1 LYFVTTAGI
10 SLVYRDLNWR
20 RSYRE
25 LVEKN
30 LSVVQVFLKVGVVSL
45 RVMTLSFFF
54 QDHFEAT
61 ETYSSAIETPAA
73 TPSKGERDGVHILNE
88 KLEIPN
94 CAGLIERPRLIEKLE
109 RSLSKFA
116 ATLVSGRAGT
126 GKTSIA
132 AAYARTRKRAAWFT
146 VESSDVDWN
155 VFASYLAASVLR
167 SAGGKKAAGDSQP
180 VVTNSSP
187 AAMAMFLHNIVS
199 ELETAEKDYRPL
211 VVLDGIHHLFE
222 ADWFVGFFN
231 ILQPSLSETADLLLL
246 CRSKPPN
253 PLWRLRSKQQ
263 LDVIDEKTLAFD
275 RDETMLLLKQVG
287 RSQAE
292 AARLQAETF
301 GRVSK
306 LLPFI
311 NDGKPSRSRP

>member
-1 LYFVTTAGI
+1 
-10 SLVYRDLNWR
+10 
-20 RSYRE
+20 
-25 LVEKN
+25 
-30 LSVVQVFLKVGVVSL
+30 
-45 RVMTLSFFF
+45 MSFIL
-54 QDHFEAT
+54 QDHFDSMEKYSRASHTTAT
-61 ETYSSAIETPAA
+61 
-73 TPSKGERDGVHILNE
+73 TPSKAEPEGVHILNE
-88 KLEIPN
+88 KLEIPH

-109 RSLSKFA
+109 RSLSRFA

-132 AAYARTRKRAAWFT
+132 AAYARTRKNTAWFT
-146 VESSDVDWN
+146 VESSDSDWN

-167 SAGGKKAAGDSQP
+167 VAGSTKTVGDSLHA
-180 VVTNSSP
+180 VTNSSP
-187 AAMAMFLHNIVS
+187 AAMARFLYVVAS
-199 ELETAEKDYRPL
+199 VLETDEKNDRPL
-211 VVLDGIHHLFE
+211 LVLDGIHHLFD
-222 ADWFVGFFN
+222 ADWFGGFFN

-275 RDETMLLLKQVG
+275 RDETIALLKQVG

-292 AARLQAETF
+292 AVRIHAETF

-311 NDGKPSRSRP
+311 SGGKPSKPRL

>member
-1 LYFVTTAGI
+1 ML
-10 SLVYRDLNWR
+10 
-20 RSYRE
+20 RSM
-25 LVEKN
+25 
-30 LSVVQVFLKVGVVSL
+30 SMSFLL
-45 RVMTLSFFF
+45 
-54 QDHFEAT
+54 QDHLDSTERYSPAT
-61 ETYSSAIETPAA
+61 HTTAA
-73 TPSKGERDGVHILNE
+73 TPAKGERDGVHILTE
-88 KLEIPN
+88 KLEIPH
-94 CAGLIERPRLIEKLE
+94 CAGLVERPRLIQKLE
-109 RSLSKFA
+109 RSLSQFA

-132 AAYARTRKRAAWFT
+132 AAYARTRKKAAWFT
-146 VESSDVDWN
+146 VESSDIDWN
-155 VFASYLAASVLR
+155 VFASYLAASVFR
-167 SAGGKKAAGDSQP
+167 VVGSKKAVADSLP
-180 VVTNSSP
+180 AVSDSSP
-187 AAMAMFLHNIVS
+187 AAMAIFLHNIVS
-199 ELETAEKDYRPL
+199 ELETAEKDHRPL
-211 VVLDGIHHLFE
+211 LILDGIHHLFD
-222 ADWFVGFFN
+222 ADWFGAFFN

-292 AARLQAETF
+292 AVRIHAETF

-311 NDGKPSRSRP
+311 NSA

>member
-1 LYFVTTAGI
+1 MGI
-10 SLVYRDLNWR
+10 ILDDDFGST
-20 RSYRE
+20 
-25 LVEKN
+25 
-30 LSVVQVFLKVGVVSL
+30 GI
-45 RVMTLSFFF
+45 
-54 QDHFEAT
+54 
-61 ETYSSAIETPAA
+61 YSPAIHTNAA
-73 TPSKGERDGVHILNE
+73 TPSKGERNDVHILNE
-88 KLEIPN
+88 KLQIPD
-94 CAGLIERPRLIEKLE
+94 CAGLVERPRLIEKLE
-109 RSLSKFA
+109 RSLSRFA
-116 ATLVSGRAGT
+116 ATLVCGRAGT

-132 AAYARTRKRAAWFT
+132 AAYARTRKSVAWLT
-146 VESSDVDWN
+146 VESSDIDWN

-167 SAGGKKAAGDSQP
+167 TVGSKKAVGDSLP
-180 VVTNSSP
+180 AVINSSP
-187 AAMAMFLHNIVS
+187 AAMATFLHNIVS

-211 VVLDGIHHLFE
+211 LVLDGIHHLFD
-222 ADWFVGFFN
+222 ADWFGGFFN

-275 RDETMLLLKQVG
+275 RDETILLLQQVG

-292 AARLQAETF
+292 AVRIHAETF

-311 NDGKPSRSRP
+311 SGGKSSQPRL

>member
-1 LYFVTTAGI
+1 M
-10 SLVYRDLNWR
+10 
-20 RSYRE
+20 
-25 LVEKN
+25 
-30 LSVVQVFLKVGVVSL
+30 L
-45 RVMTLSFFF
+45 RTMTMSFIL
-54 QDHFEAT
+54 QDHFDST
-61 ETYSSAIETPAA
+61 ERYSPAIHTTAA
-73 TPSKGERDGVHILNE
+73 PPSKGERDGVHILNE
-88 KLEIPN
+88 KLEIPQ
-94 CAGLIERPRLIEKLE
+94 CAGLVERPRLIEKLE
-109 RSLSKFA
+109 RSLSHFA

-132 AAYARTRKRAAWFT
+132 AAYARTRKSTAWFT
-146 VESSDVDWN
+146 VESSDIDWN

-167 SAGGKKAAGDSQP
+167 VVGSKKAVGDSLP
-180 VVTNSSP
+180 AVTNSSP
-187 AAMAMFLHNIVS
+187 AAMAIFFLNIFS
-199 ELETAEKDYRPL
+199 ELETAEKDHRPL
-211 VVLDGIHHLFE
+211 LVLDGIHHLFD
-222 ADWFVGFFN
+222 ADWFGGFFN

-275 RDETMLLLKQVG
+275 RDETILLLKQVG

-292 AARLQAETF
+292 AARIHAETF

-311 NDGKPSRSRP
+311 SGGKPSKPRL

>member
-1 LYFVTTAGI
+1 
-10 SLVYRDLNWR
+10 
-20 RSYRE
+20 
-25 LVEKN
+25 
-30 LSVVQVFLKVGVVSL
+30 
-45 RVMTLSFFF
+45 MSFIL
-54 QDHFEAT
+54 QDHFDSTERYSLAT
-61 ETYSSAIETPAA
+61 RTTTA
-73 TPSKGERDGVHILNE
+73 TPSKGEPDGVHILNE
-88 KLEIPN
+88 KLEIPQ

-109 RSLSKFA
+109 RSLGQFA

-132 AAYARTRKRAAWFT
+132 ATYARTRKSTAWFT

-155 VFASYLAASVLR
+155 VFASHLAASVLR
-167 SAGGKKAAGDSQP
+167 VTESRKAVANSLHA
-180 VVTNSSP
+180 VTNSSP
-187 AAMAMFLHNIVS
+187 AAMEIFLYVIASV
-199 ELETAEKDYRPL
+199 LENAEKDHRAL
-211 VVLDGIHHLFE
+211 LVLDGIHHLFD
-222 ADWFVGFFN
+222 ADWFGGFFN

-275 RDETMLLLKQVG
+275 RNETILLFKQVG

-292 AARLQAETF
+292 AALIHAETF

-311 NDGKPSRSRP
+311 SGGKPSKPRL